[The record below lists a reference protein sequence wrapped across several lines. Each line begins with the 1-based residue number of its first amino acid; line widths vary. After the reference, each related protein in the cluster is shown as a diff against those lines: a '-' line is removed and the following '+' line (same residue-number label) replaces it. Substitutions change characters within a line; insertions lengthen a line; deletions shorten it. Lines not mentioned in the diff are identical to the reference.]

1 MSKFN
6 NVFNQKKVLLTVNH
20 VYNYEQGRK
29 NTEISI
35 DNGADGIFLINHGIR
50 SDLLIPIYEKLRK
63 EFKQIWF
70 GVNLLDNRT
79 KDMFA
84 AIPANMQGV
93 WADNA
98 HIDEYSNE
106 QPEAEEIKDSILN
119 NNFKGLYFGGVA
131 FKYQRKVENYS
142 QAAKTAMNYVD
153 VVTTSGLGTAKAP
166 DVAKIEIM
174 KNALGNFPLA
184 IASGIT
190 TENVSNFLP
199 YTDCFLVA
207 SGISYD
213 FENLD
218 PEKVKRLA
226 DIIHSFS

>member
-20 VYNYEQGRK
+20 VYNYELGRK

-35 DNGADGIFLINHGIR
+35 ENGVDGIFLINHGIR
-50 SDLLIPIYEKLRK
+50 SDLLIQIYEKFRK
-63 EFKQIWF
+63 EFNQVWF
-70 GVNLLDNRT
+70 GVNLLDKRT
-79 KDMFA
+79 KDIFA
-84 AIPANMQGV
+84 AIPENMQGI

-98 HIDEYSNE
+98 YIDEYSTE
-106 QPEAEEIKDSILN
+106 QPEAEEIKESILN

-131 FKYQRKVENYS
+131 FKYQRKVENYAK
-142 QAAKTAMNYVD
+142 AAIIAMNYVD

-166 DVAKIEIM
+166 DVAKIETM
-174 KNALGNFPLA
+174 KNAIGNFPLA

-190 TENVSNFLP
+190 PENVSNFLP

-207 SGISYD
+207 SGISFD

-218 PEKVKRLA
+218 PEKVKKLA
-226 DIIHSFS
+226 GIIHSY